1 MKLSEYIFNFQ
12 PKDRTKDATKVQDI
26 FSMLEKFNGN
36 KIPECV
42 KTVLRY
48 SAYDTACSLAELNDK
63 QISGIEEFINQ
74 SDRLVLRN
82 LDCCNAETYKN
93 QARFRFLPGH
103 TSILL
108 GIPTQL
114 KKMHESKKKPY
125 KKLTEFSKLLTSAE
139 LQSILLQKLNQHMEK
154 TKMVEEM
161 GLFTAACISPIQTII
176 SNNTMSAKCSVQ
188 CPNCNFVI
196 PILFNGYWVTSNVFR
211 HLKSVHQNNIS
222 AETRVERNALGK
234 RNEI

>member
-1 MKLSEYIFNFQ
+1 
-12 PKDRTKDATKVQDI
+12 
-26 FSMLEKFNGN
+26 MLEKFHGN
-36 KIPECV
+36 EIPDCV
-42 KTVLRY
+42 KAVLRF
-48 SAYDTACSLAELNDK
+48 SAYDTACSLAELNEK

-74 SDRLVLRN
+74 SDRLVLHN

-93 QARFRFLPGH
+93 QERFRFLPGH
-103 TSILL
+103 SSILL

-139 LQSILLQKLNQHMEK
+139 LESILLQKLNQHMEK
-154 TKMVEEM
+154 TKMVEQF
-161 GLFTAACISPIQTII
+161 GLFTAACISSMQTSI
-176 SNNTMSAKCSVQ
+176 SNNTMLAKCSVE
-188 CPNCNFVI
+188 CPNCNLII

-211 HLKSVHQNNIS
+211 HLKSGHQNSNS
-222 AETRVERNALGK
+222 AETRVEQNALGK